1 MMKRSVY
8 RLMLL
13 GWCCLAALP
22 PSVAH
27 AEAIYTWVDKL
38 GVTHFSETP
47 PLDPAVQPAMIEVT
61 PPPPA
66 PPPEYD
72 DYYSVIRQA
81 ERMERRRLENE
92 KLEAERL
99 QAEAEALRARMEAE
113 QAMQPPEDYADE
125 DSQYL
130 PVYPYYPS
138 YRQWNGGKPWRP
150 GNWPGRPGHRPDEP
164 GHWPGQPGH
173 PQPGFGFRP
182 APHRVISAIP
192 PKP

>member
-1 MMKRSVY
+1 MMKRPVN

-13 GWCCLAALP
+13 GWCCLAALLA
-22 PSVAH
+22 SVAH
-27 AEAIYTWVDKL
+27 AEAIYTWVDGF

-61 PPPPA
+61 PPPPG

-130 PVYPYYPS
+130 PVYPYYPY
-138 YRQWNGGKPWRP
+138 YRPGYSNKPWRP
-150 GNWPGRPGHRPDEP
+150 GNWPGRPGHWPD
-164 GHWPGQPGH
+164 QPGH
-173 PQPGFGFRP
+173 MQPGFGFRP

-192 PKP
+192 SKP